1 MPSKELI
8 EKVAQA
14 IYEHRHKGMKN
25 IWSWDESGLDDE
37 HPGERERYIGYA
49 QVALSTILAALQ
61 EPTEGMLDAG
71 CKAWG
76 VDINADETREN
87 IANEWRQMLA
97 ASALGEQSE

>member
-8 EKVAQA
+8 EKVAKA

-61 EPTEGMLDAG
+61 EPTEAMIDANLSDTSRT
-71 CKAWG
+71 
-76 VDINADETREN
+76 DIIED
-87 IANEWRQMLA
+87 WRAMLA
-97 ASALGEQSE
+97 ASALEEQSE